1 MSFFKS
7 IGNSIKS
14 AVKKVED
21 KVIEPIA
28 KDAIPLAAAY
38 FSGGASTQ
46 FLPPKNVGDRLGKI
60 TGLPVN
66 AMLGV
71 GQKNGEIV
79 ENAST
84 PPVSSQTSIYD
95 QLSAYWPLLGNNQ
108 AVNTAPNARS
118 FDSQPI
124 QPTKNNLPLIIGGAL
139 ALIGILIFALKRK

>member
-46 FLPPKNVGDRLGKI
+46 FLPPKNVGERLGKI

-84 PPVSSQTSIYD
+84 PPLQQASIYD
-95 QLSAYWPLLGNNQ
+95 QLSSYWPLVGNNQ
-108 AVNTAPNARS
+108 MVNTSPNARS

-124 QPTKNNLPLIIGGAL
+124 SQAKNNLPLIIGGAL
-139 ALIGILIFALKRK
+139 ALVGILIFALKRK